1 MENNIAFTNI
11 DEYIQQ
17 SPLEIQPKLQA
28 LRETIRSAAP
38 DAFEKISYQM
48 PTFDLHGNL
57 VHFAYFKNHIGF
69 YPSPSGIEAFK
80 HEFKH
85 YHFSKGAVQFPID
98 EELPLDLVMRIVT
111 YRVEENISEYQLRQA
126 RKKTKPKAE

>member
-1 MENNIAFTNI
+1 MEKNNAFTNI
-11 DEYIQQ
+11 DEYIRL
-17 SPLEIQPKLQA
+17 SPPEIQPKLQT
-28 LRETIRSAAP
+28 LRETIRNAAP

-57 VHFAYFKNHIGF
+57 VHFACFKNHIGF
-69 YPSPSGIEAFK
+69 YPGSSGIEAFK

-98 EELPLDLVMRIVT
+98 EEIPLDLVVRIVH
-111 YRVEENISEYQLRQA
+111 YRVEENISEYQLKQA
-126 RKKTKPKAE
+126 LKKNKRKAD